1 MAKKEQPKTHDTQT
15 ATDDL
20 QKVVERA
27 RQGDRE
33 VLPELRKALD
43 ENPQIWQ
50 AAGDL
55 AKHAEATW
63 VRLISKNDLL
73 VHESIQRELDRRREE
88 LVGEDATPLEKQL
101 VDRIIACWLTLQHSE
116 MMAASTAE
124 HTLPQRE
131 HYLKR
136 LDAAERRHT
145 AAVSQLTKVRELLPR
160 KQKAVAEEVTMPKK
174 PVRQNGQAA
183 KEAVKPRKAGRN
195 RMKVLFGDRELVSS
209 SEN

>member
-1 MAKKEQPKTHDTQT
+1 MTQQQQPENDPKSGNE
-15 ATDDL
+15 DL
-20 QKVVERA
+20 QKLVERA
-27 RQGDRE
+27 RQGDRT

-43 ENPQIWQ
+43 ENPDIWQ

-63 VRLISKNDLL
+63 IRLISKDDLL
-73 VHESIQRELDRRREE
+73 VHESIQRELDRRRQE
-88 LVGEDATPLEKQL
+88 LAGEDPTPMEKQL
-101 VDRIIACWLTLQHSE
+101 VDRIIACWLALQHAE
-116 MMAASTAE
+116 LMAASMAE

-160 KQKAVAEEVTMPKK
+160 KQKAVAEEVTTPKK
-174 PVRQNGQAA
+174 PARQNGHAA

-195 RMKVLFGDRELVSS
+195 RMNVLFGDRELVSS

>member
-1 MAKKEQPKTHDTQT
+1 MAKNEQSEHDPQT

-20 QKVVERA
+20 KTLVERA
-27 RQGDRE
+27 RKGDRS
-33 VLPELRKALD
+33 VLPDLRKALD
-43 ENPQIWQ
+43 ENPDIWQ
-50 AAGDL
+50 SVGDL

-63 VRLISKNDLL
+63 IKLIAKDDLL
-73 VHESIQRELDRRREE
+73 IHESIRRELDRRREE
-88 LVGEDATPLEKQL
+88 LVGKDATPLEKQL
-101 VDRIIACWLTLQHSE
+101 VDRIVACWLALQHAE

-160 KQKAVAEEVTMPKK
+160 KQKAVAEEVTTPKK

-195 RMKVLFGDRELVSS
+195 RMNVLFGDRELVSS

>member
-1 MAKKEQPKTHDTQT
+1 MTKQAPNNHPETPTEE
-15 ATDDL
+15 L
-20 QKVVERA
+20 QQLVKRA
-27 RQGDRE
+27 RKGDRT

-50 AAGDL
+50 AVGDV

-63 VRLISKNDLL
+63 IKLISKDDLL
-73 VHESIQRELDRRREE
+73 VHESIQRELDRRRQD
-88 LVGEDATPLEKQL
+88 LAGEDPTPLEKQL
-101 VDRIIACWLTLQHSE
+101 VDRIVVCWLALTHAE

-145 AAVSQLTKVRELLPR
+145 AAVQQLTKVRELLP
-160 KQKAVAEEVTMPKK
+160 KKKKPVAKEVVEPKK
-174 PVRQNGQAA
+174 PARNNVHAPHQTPKPQMPNGKRMNLYFGERDLASSTQN
-183 KEAVKPRKAGRN
+183 
-195 RMKVLFGDRELVSS
+195 
-209 SEN
+209 